1 MNNSEDQGS
10 SSSSCS
16 SYYEDQPHVLAVD
29 DNVVDRKLIEKLLKT
44 SSCKVTTAENAMTAL
59 EYLGIGEDQH
69 NTPKALKV
77 NLVLTDYCMP
87 GMTGYDLLKKIKE
100 SSQMREVPV
109 VIMSSENVPTRINK

>member
-44 SSCKVTTAENAMTAL
+44 SSCKGYFSF
-59 EYLGIGEDQH
+59 YLF
-69 NTPKALKV
+69 L
-77 NLVLTDYCMP
+77 LLT
-87 GMTGYDLLKKIKE
+87 
-100 SSQMREVPV
+100 SSF
-109 VIMSSENVPTRINK
+109 SF